1 MSARLRS
8 LTAED
13 FATLPACRKVVVHDN
28 AVRYAE
34 LLVDDG
40 REPYAVA
47 WPSEGVEPIVRS
59 VGGQTWLGVDQRV
72 ACIDTHGRVA
82 FAIAVVGSLVAIKT
96 LGTCVAILSDAVLL
110 LVNADFS
117 VRQIVVLENLP
128 SDVVMERGRIV
139 VVGLDGDRLDAG
151 AA

>member
-1 MSARLRS
+1 M
-8 LTAED
+8 
-13 FATLPACRKVVVHDN
+13 
-28 AVRYAE
+28 
-34 LLVDDG
+34 
-40 REPYAVA
+40 
-47 WPSEGVEPIVRS
+47 
-59 VGGQTWLGVDQRV
+59 GVDQRV